1 MPSRF
6 LFLTLVVLVSRI
18 ASFAAQPI
26 VGVWPLGDGSGPGSG
41 FIAFFPN
48 GYYVHVE
55 DSEGDQDPDGLEKGT
70 YVWDESTGAIGA
82 VPIVDTNGEAG
93 LSHQTEEENLRLTVS
108 GDTLTVSTTEDTS
121 EIQRLSEPVSSILG
135 AWTSGDVGGLE
146 QIVAIFLANGNFII
160 GEEIDPEGFGDGESA
175 MTGMERGTYTWDS
188 NTNAFSA
195 NVLVDTNGD
204 FGISSLEGLSVTF
217 TPTND
222 TLVVQVDG
230 EDDSTVLSRLSL
242 VSEVAVNRS
251 IEGAWSL
258 GMTSLLV
265 FPGNGIYYNSTHI
278 MDDLNPQTGMER
290 GSFALDPE
298 SFAFD
303 ATPTVDTNADAGVS
317 GGQFNFKTA
326 VHDDR
331 LFLYRDDDTLFEF
344 SRVKGEENELLGAWQ
359 FGDPATADSGIV
371 AFFDNSILQNQN
383 VSGFYIVCEDVGGVD
398 EGAMSGTELGLYK
411 INATTQRLDLVFVV
425 ADTNGDAG
433 LSDFDPFF
441 NPDFDPSESARL
453 WALDESLVIADR
465 GSSSNEVA
473 VLTRVSEAP
482 PENPRILLDKLSGDE
497 WILLHRGIVQGSLD
511 LSDWVD
517 AVVIPDRPTFLVTD
531 QMAPFYRARED

>member
-1 MPSRF
+1 
-6 LFLTLVVLVSRI
+6 
-18 ASFAAQPI
+18 
-26 VGVWPLGDGSGPGSG
+26 
-41 FIAFFPN
+41 
-48 GYYVHVE
+48 
-55 DSEGDQDPDGLEKGT
+55 
-70 YVWDESTGAIGA
+70 
-82 VPIVDTNGEAG
+82 
-93 LSHQTEEENLRLTVS
+93 
-108 GDTLTVSTTEDTS
+108 
-121 EIQRLSEPVSSILG
+121 
-135 AWTSGDVGGLE
+135 
-146 QIVAIFLANGNFII
+146 
-160 GEEIDPEGFGDGESA
+160 

-230 EDDSTVLSRLSL
+230 EDDSTVLSRLSS
-242 VSEVAVNRS
+242 VPEVAVNRS

-278 MDDLNPQTGMER
+278 VDDLNPQTGMER
-290 GSFALDPE
+290 GSFALNPE

-317 GGQFNFKTA
+317 GGQFGFKTA

-344 SRVKGEENELLGAWQ
+344 SRVQGEENELLGAWQ

-383 VSGFYIVCEDVGGVD
+383 VSGFYIVCEDVDGVD
-398 EGAMSGTELGLYK
+398 EGAMPGTELGLYK
-411 INATTQRLDLVFVV
+411 INATTQRLDLVFVLM
-425 ADTNGDAG
+425 DTNGDAG

-441 NPDFDPSESARL
+441 NPEFDPSETTRL

-465 GSSSNEVA
+465 GSPSSEVA

-482 PENPRILLDKLSGDE
+482 PANPRILLDKLSGDE
-497 WILLHRGIVQGSLD
+497 WLLIHRGIVQGSLD
-511 LSDWVD
+511 LSEWVD
-517 AVVIPDRPTFLVTD
+517 AVVIPDQPTFLVTG
-531 QMAPFYRARED
+531 QMAPFYRTRED